1 MTPQKKLLNWYGL
14 NQRDLPWR
22 KTRDPYVIWLSEVI
36 LQQTRVQ
43 QGLPYFEKFLA
54 KFPSVFLLASAKE
67 DEILKLWQG
76 LVYYSRARNMHHT
89 AKIVLDEHKGQ
100 FPDSYNGVIQLKGIG
115 PYTAAAIASFAY
127 NEKVAV
133 LDGNVF
139 RVLSRLFCLF
149 EPINTSSGKKVF
161 TELAQT
167 FLNLKEP
174 ALHNQAM
181 MELGSLVCTPTN
193 PNYGECPLQSTC
205 LAYSLGQQ
213 KELPVKEKKLV
224 VKSRFMAYF
233 HFEVGEFLAIY
244 QRPAGDIWQNLFDL
258 PNLEMDE
265 PKEIQFWK
273 EDLEKKRWISKT
285 DQLTFRFQ
293 RKHLL
298 THRRIFANFY
308 HIILLKRPKLN
319 LNEIWIK
326 KSELDKY
333 GISRLLD
340 HYIKNDTIQ

>member
-1 MTPQKKLLNWYGL
+1 
-14 NQRDLPWR
+14 
-22 KTRDPYVIWLSEVI
+22 
-36 LQQTRVQ
+36 
-43 QGLPYFEKFLA
+43 
-54 KFPSVFLLASAKE
+54 
-67 DEILKLWQG
+67 
-76 LVYYSRARNMHHT
+76 
-89 AKIVLDEHKGQ
+89 
-100 FPDSYNGVIQLKGIG
+100 
-115 PYTAAAIASFAY
+115 
-127 NEKVAV
+127 
-133 LDGNVF
+133 
-139 RVLSRLFCLF
+139 
-149 EPINTSSGKKVF
+149 
-161 TELAQT
+161 
-167 FLNLKEP
+167 
-174 ALHNQAM
+174 
-181 MELGSLVCTPTN
+181 
-193 PNYGECPLQSTC
+193 
-205 LAYSLGQQ
+205 LGQQ